1 MTKQRLQTMVI
12 DASVARSAGSTDHH
26 RSRDCREFLQWLL
39 RHCHRLAISADIEK
53 EWKKHQSNFT
63 LKWRVAM
70 EQRGKVQNLGP
81 IDCGRLK
88 NRIQALDLQKPSQQR
103 LMQKDALLVVAAQA
117 TDRVIVSLD
126 NAARDLFAE
135 HAKQLRTP
143 RGLRWRNPAEEAIP
157 WI

>member
-1 MTKQRLQTMVI
+1 
-12 DASVARSAGSTDHH
+12 
-26 RSRDCREFLQWLL
+26 
-39 RHCHRLAISADIEK
+39 
-53 EWKKHQSNFT
+53 
-63 LKWRVAM
+63 M

-88 NRIQALDLQKPSQQR
+88 NRIQALDPQRPSQQR
-103 LMQKDALLVVAAQA
+103 IMQKDALLVVAAQA

-126 NAARDLFAE
+126 NAARDLFVE

-143 RGLRWRNPAEEAIP
+143 RGLKWRNPAEETIP